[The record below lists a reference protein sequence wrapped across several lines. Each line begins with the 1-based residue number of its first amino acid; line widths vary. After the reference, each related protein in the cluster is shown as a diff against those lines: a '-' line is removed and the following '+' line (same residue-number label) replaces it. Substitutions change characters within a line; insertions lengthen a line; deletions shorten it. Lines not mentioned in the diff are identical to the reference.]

1 MGKGESP
8 THTETIPPLL
18 GRALLLQLRPASRL
32 TWVGAGWA
40 AVCGSVAAGAL
51 DISLHTLVQ
60 LGLMVVLVDPVL
72 GAVWTALPGLGKPS
86 LVRQSDGDHPHLTTT
101 YRRQLTEIGVLYALA
116 LLLGVTLGPGVA
128 VVVAVGLFLPLVVWF
143 AAGGYPLRDGW
154 TRAVLEIGV
163 PWTIGLAAF
172 ASLPEVNLGGLSGL
186 ALSAVYWTGEHA
198 LALLVGLLFVVA
210 YYGQLTLDQPLV
222 FVRHRAV
229 VTLPQLAAVVLLV
242 AWHEPILA
250 GAVAI
255 LVLAQML
262 FQPYLG
268 RHRIRWYLR
277 TTQWMFLGAMLL
289 TAIGVAPWGQ

>member
-222 FVRHRAV
+222 FVRRQAV
-229 VTLPQLAAVVLLV
+229 VTLPQLAAIVLLV